1 MNRILAIKKDIIYG
15 PVSSRR
21 LGASLGI
28 NVFPGSRK
36 VCSFDCLYCQYGWT
50 SRHTLDG
57 ISIEEYPGAGEIGE
71 ALEKALANPA
81 VEPAWLTLSG
91 NGEAS
96 LHPAFVEIVERIIS
110 IRDNVAPSAKT
121 AILSNSTTV
130 GDEAVRGALA
140 RLDRS
145 IMKLDCALE
154 ELFLSYNRPCEGV
167 KLSTVLAGLA
177 ELSALKP
184 VTVQILLTAGR
195 GGNYTERNTIA
206 LREALQRIRPESVQL
221 YTLHRGYPS
230 DEIEPLGG
238 RELALF
244 CSELVSDG
252 LDAQVF
258 QG

>member
-15 PVSSRR
+15 PVNSRR

-28 NVFPGSRK
+28 NLFPGREK
-36 VCSFDCLYCQYGWT
+36 LCSFDCLYCQYGWT
-50 SRHTLDG
+50 SRHVLDG
-57 ISIEEYPGAGEIGE
+57 ISAGEYPGADETGETLE
-71 ALEKALANPA
+71 RALSNPA

-96 LHPAFVEIVERIIS
+96 LHPAFAGIVERIIS
-110 IRDNVAPSAKT
+110 VRDRMAPSAKT

-130 GDEAVRGALA
+130 GNEAVRGVLA
-140 RLDRS
+140 RLDRP
-145 IMKLDCALE
+145 IMKLDCAME

-167 KLSTVLAGLA
+167 KLSAVLDGLT
-177 ELSALKP
+177 ELSAIKP
-184 VTVQILLTAGR
+184 VTIQILLTAGK
-195 GGNYTERNTIA
+195 GGNYTEQNTAA
-206 LREALQRIRPESVQL
+206 LRMALQRIKPESVQL

-230 DEIEPLGG
+230 AEIEPLGG

-244 CSELVSDG
+244 CSDLASDG
-252 LDAQVF
+252 LNAQVF